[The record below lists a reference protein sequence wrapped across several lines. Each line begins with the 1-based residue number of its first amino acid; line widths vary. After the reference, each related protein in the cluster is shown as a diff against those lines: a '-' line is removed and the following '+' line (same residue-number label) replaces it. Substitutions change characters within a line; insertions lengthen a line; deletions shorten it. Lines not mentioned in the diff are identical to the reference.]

1 MQQLHFLTLKKKKL
15 LIPLPEDQATLAQ
28 ILYLLHTSTWRRYST
43 PVWRCCLGDAPA
55 ESVTTSW
62 SSRCCWHQRR
72 SSWGTQLLV
81 VVCVR
86 RQAKRAG
93 WKNFPQIHSSHFSGS
108 PLCKHSSGLCI
119 WERRRSL
126 RLNTACMCKSCASA
140 LNAVSGYQPQC
151 FGKILLCICLGFFR
165 SVFLSQPEFKLA
177 E

>member
-1 MQQLHFLTLKKKKL
+1 M
-15 LIPLPEDQATLAQ
+15 PLPEVQAILAQ
-28 ILYLLHTSTWRRYST
+28 ILYLLHASTWRRYST

-72 SSWGTQLLV
+72 SSWGTRLFV
-81 VVCVR
+81 WVCER
-86 RQAKRAG
+86 RQAKRG

-108 PLCKHSSGLCI
+108 PLCKHSSGLCM
-119 WERRRSL
+119 WMRRRSL

-151 FGKILLCICLGFFR
+151 FGTILLCICWDF
-165 SVFLSQPEFKLA
+165 SVLPLPYQSEFKLA